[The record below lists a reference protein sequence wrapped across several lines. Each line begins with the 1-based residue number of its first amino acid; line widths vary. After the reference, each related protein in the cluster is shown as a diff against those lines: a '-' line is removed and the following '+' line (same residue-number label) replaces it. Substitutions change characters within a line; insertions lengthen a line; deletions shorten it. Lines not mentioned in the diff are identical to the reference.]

1 MNDAQVRTLRSDTLQ
16 TRETLVK
23 AAERLFAIHGIDAVS
38 MNEITREAGQKNKSA
53 LNYHFGS
60 REALLQ
66 AVLDRHAPQ
75 VTAEREAMLEN
86 LSRQE
91 KVTLPDVVKA
101 LVLPLAAKMQDAD
114 GGVAYLRIN
123 AQLLGN
129 ADMHLYRL
137 RQGNTRKSDNLMR
150 ALAPLVSALPAAQEK
165 MRMQLVGSF
174 LFHALADQATLQLA
188 MSDNERKQQTKLFVN
203 QLVIAISAMLSVNSD
218 GEK

>member
-75 VTAEREAMLEN
+75 VTAEREAMLDN

-101 LVLPLAAKMQDAD
+101 LVLPLAAKMQDED

-137 RQGNTRKSDNLMR
+137 RQSNTRKSDSLMR

-203 QLVIAISAMLSVNSD
+203 QLVIAISAMLSVNND

>member
-16 TRETLVK
+16 TRQTLVK

-75 VTAEREAMLEN
+75 VTAEREAMLDN

-91 KVTLPDVVKA
+91 TVTLPDVVKA
-101 LVLPLAAKMQDAD
+101 LILPLAAKMQDED

-137 RQGNTRKSDNLMR
+137 RQSNTRKSDSLMR